1 MEDDES
7 VTEHCVELRVVKFSR
22 ICFHGKDEGER
33 VIHTHILNPSLGL
46 IFLLILN
53 FS

>member
-7 VTEHCVELRVVKFSR
+7 VTEHCVELRVVKFSI

-33 VIHTHILNPSLGL
+33 VIHILNL
-46 IFLLILN
+46 FLVLILN
-53 FS
+53 CCVF